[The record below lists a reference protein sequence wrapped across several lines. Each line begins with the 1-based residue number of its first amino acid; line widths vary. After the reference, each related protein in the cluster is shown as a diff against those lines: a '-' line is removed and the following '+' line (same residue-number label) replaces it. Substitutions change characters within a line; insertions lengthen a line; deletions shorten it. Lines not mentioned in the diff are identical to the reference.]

1 MLETS
6 GALDTWKTNTPGTLG
21 SPGNLGKLGQPVHIG
36 NLGNFFWTLEHLGNL
51 THLEHPGDPG
61 NLGSLGRPGQPW
73 EPGAFAM
80 IFQYVP
86 KTFPQ
91 FIQDVS
97 SDSVAQGFLH
107 TLINN
112 VLKAN

>member
-6 GALDTWKTNTPGTLG
+6 EALEPWKTNTPGTLG
-21 SPGNLGKLGQPVHIG
+21 SPGNLGKLGHIG
-36 NLGNFFWTLEHLGNL
+36 SLGNIFWTLEHLGNL
-51 THLEHPGDPG
+51 THPEHPGDPG
-61 NLGSLGRPGQPW
+61 NLESLGRPGKPW
-73 EPGAFAM
+73 EPGAFAI
-80 IFQYVP
+80 IFQCVP
-86 KTFPQ
+86 NTFPQ

-112 VLKAN
+112 VLKAL